1 MRYVSRMAVLGFCSL
16 VPSVLFAQFT
26 VTNYQ
31 FVSSQQVTA
40 TLANVTYKADIVNT
54 GNPEATV
61 LATAT
66 SLNPSSFTMVTGQD
80 TLSFAP
86 VPANTPVTSS
96 NTFTMRVNRTVL
108 RKRTVDIQDYATAA
122 GGQRRPQPDR

>member
-1 MRYVSRMAVLGFCSL
+1 MHYVSRMAVLGFCSV

-40 TLANVTYKADIVNT
+40 TLANVTYKADIVNP
-54 GNPEATV
+54 GKPEATV

-80 TLSFAP
+80 TLHFQLI
-86 VPANTPVTSS
+86 PATPPVTTIY
-96 NTFTMRVNRTVL
+96 TFTN
-108 RKRTVDIQDYATAA
+108 
-122 GGQRRPQPDR
+122 

>member
-1 MRYVSRMAVLGFCSL
+1 MRYVSRWAVLGFCSV

-26 VTNYQ
+26 VTNYH

-40 TLANVTYKADIVNT
+40 TLANVTYKADIVNP

-96 NTFTMRVNRTVL
+96 NPFTMRLNRPVPSHFPNVHFTF
-108 RKRTVDIQDYATAA
+108 KTSPI
-122 GGQRRPQPDR
+122 